1 MTETLLSEAK
11 FCALLEENG
20 IKLEGVALQTALRDA
35 RRLQDQIARLD
46 AFLAKTEAPTST

>member
-35 RRLQDQIARLD
+35 RHLQDQIARLD
-46 AFLAKTEAPTST
+46 TYLAETEAMICT